1 MQFLRSII
9 LCLILVSVFFV
20 KVQAQKTTFQK
31 LYHRD
36 YFNQALDVTA
46 LQDGGF
52 AYIGIVDTVNQ
63 TQYVMLTKLDC
74 EGLVQWSKKFG
85 ISSTIGNISPGI
97 TDTKEK
103 DIVFTFNVGEYQ
115 QYDIIVVRVAYDGTV
130 KWEKRLEAPGNNMGQ
145 AIVQTKDGGFVV
157 AGSTGN
163 YGSDVVSPFT
173 DVYLL
178 KFDSNGKVLWSKTY
192 GNKSNIDE
200 AFAVTEDANGN
211 ILTTGRHI
219 VDGTFYTYILK
230 TDALGNLKFIK
241 GYGASNQAS
250 SAYGILVTKDQL
262 NYVITGFTTINKNS
276 FQDYVDVFVIKTDT
290 SGVPKFT
297 KIYYSYVGTD
307 GSDSGTSIVE
317 TKDGNFGIGVATF
330 SFSNHS
336 QGFVPNKNAVFII
349 RNDGS
354 LIEAK
359 LYNQGGSHYTKLH
372 SCYDGGYIIS
382 GFTNLGVA
390 GGLFT
395 PLMIKTDE
403 MFNSGC
409 KEVDVTDELE
419 IQSDGWDV
427 QDAPYISKKGDNFV
441 DFMQQS
447 FSNYGNTE
455 TYCENIPPLEVS
467 IKPVASVCA
476 GSLVLF
482 SSTFKGSVVKWTWD
496 FGDQTVIEADSTIS
510 HIYTMPG
517 TYTVK
522 LTGSS
527 GCKETESTI
536 QLLVNPPDITEQTI
550 QLCQGDSIL
559 VNKQYLSKAG
569 IYADTLQGIMC
580 DSIVRTEILINALQH
595 ASIDTVICKGESL
608 TLGNLIIFEAGIFID
623 TLPGNPCRIIYT
635 YNLVSKDCVCDVEVP
650 NVFSPNGDGK
660 NDFFLPVIA
669 CGNNLSDYVLQV
681 YNRWGKSIFETDDP
695 KEGWDGNFNG
705 IPAPSDA
712 YVYVLKYN
720 SRLNGISEM
729 KSEKGDIS
737 LIR

>member
-1 MQFLRSII
+1 MQLLRSFI
-9 LCLILVSVFFV
+9 LCFGLLTLFSINVH
-20 KVQAQKTTFQK
+20 AQKTTFQK

-36 YFNQALDVTA
+36 YFNQTLDVAA

-52 AYIGIVDTVNQ
+52 AYIGIADSVNN
-63 TQYVMLTKLDC
+63 TSFVMLTKLDC
-74 EGLVQWSKKFG
+74 EGVVQWSKKFG

-103 DIVFTFNVGEYQ
+103 DIVFTFNVGNYQ
-115 QYDIIVVRVAYDGTV
+115 NYDIIVIRVGYDGTV

-145 AIVQTKDGGFVV
+145 SIVQTLDGGFVV

-163 YGSDVVSPFT
+163 YGSDVGGPFT

-178 KFDSNGKVLWSKTY
+178 KFDSNGKVQWSKTY
-192 GNKSNIDE
+192 GNKMNIDE

-211 ILTTGRHI
+211 LLTTGRYI

-241 GYGASNQAS
+241 GYGASNQAAS
-250 SAYGILVTKDQL
+250 SYGILVTKDQL
-262 NYVITGFTTINKNS
+262 HYVITGFTTINKTS
-276 FQDYVDVFVIKTDT
+276 FQDYSDVFVIKTDT
-290 SGVPKFT
+290 SGIPEFT

-330 SFSNHS
+330 SFSNHT
-336 QGFVPNKNAVFII
+336 QGFVPNKNAIFII

-354 LIEAK
+354 LIKAK

-372 SCYDGGYIIS
+372 ASNDGGYIIS
-382 GFTNLGVA
+382 GFTNLGVTS
-390 GGLFT
+390 GLFT
-395 PLMIKTDE
+395 PLIIKTDE

-409 KEVDVTDELE
+409 KEIDVTDELE

-427 QDAPYISKKGDNFV
+427 QDAPYISKEGDNFI
-441 DFMQQS
+441 DFTQQS
-447 FSNYGNTE
+447 FSSYGNTE

-467 IKPVASVCA
+467 IKPVTSICA
-476 GSLVLF
+476 GKPVQF
-482 SSTFKGSVVKWTWD
+482 ISTFKGSVVKWTWN
-496 FGDQTVIEADSTIS
+496 FGDQTVVEGDSIIAHS
-510 HIYTMPG
+510 YAVAG

-536 QLLVNPPDITEQTI
+536 QLLVNPPVITNQTI

-559 VNKQYLSKAG
+559 VNNHYLSKAG
-569 IYADTLQGIMC
+569 IYADTLQGSMC
-580 DSIVRTEILINALQH
+580 DSIVRSEIVINILQH
-595 ASIDTVICKGESL
+595 VSIDSVLCKGDSL
-608 TLGNLIIFEAGIFID
+608 LLGNLKIIEAGIYID
-623 TLPGNPCRIIYT
+623 TLPGNPCRKIYT
-635 YNLVSKDCVCDVEVP
+635 YNIISKDCVCDVKVP

-660 NDFFLPVIA
+660 NDLFMPVIA
-669 CGNNLSDYVLQV
+669 CGNNLSDFVLQV
-681 YNRWGKSIFETDDP
+681 YNRWGKAIFETDNP

-705 IPAPSDA
+705 IPAPSDV